1 MQRHSPDRPYSHTR
15 FYLFFLALLWAF
27 PGTLLAQSPAGAG
40 AGARAAN
47 LPDAPQPKDNAS
59 GNPVETGT
67 SKVLG
72 YLTNRSIF
80 FPDIATS
87 AGPLSTA
94 GKFKQFVN
102 ESISPAYVLQ
112 SGIAASYGQAVNWPK
127 FGQGWDSYAERFG
140 VSMARD
146 SSNSFFSSFVFASAF
161 HQDPRFFPQ
170 LHPSLWGSVKYSAR
184 RLFVTQTD
192 SGNDTFNSS
201 GLLGPAASEIL
212 AMSYLP
218 TNQHKTGATL
228 ERYGTDLAWRFAGN
242 MFKNYW
248 PVFFHDLGLNKL
260 KVIPDPAPSTAAH
273 Q

>member
-15 FYLFFLALLWAF
+15 FYFLFLALLWVF
-27 PGTLLAQSPAGAG
+27 PAILFAQSPAG

-47 LPDAPQPKDNAS
+47 LPDAPQPKDSAA
-59 GNPVETGT
+59 GHPVETGT
-67 SKVLG
+67 SKVIG
-72 YLTNRSIF
+72 YITNRSIF
-80 FPDIATS
+80 FPDIASS

-112 SGIAASYGQAVNWPK
+112 SGLAAGYDQAVNWPK
-127 FGQGWDSYAERFG
+127 YGQGWNAYGERFG
-140 VSMARD
+140 ASMARD
-146 SSNSFFSSFVFASAF
+146 SSNSFFTSFVFASAL

-170 LHPSLWGSVKYSAR
+170 IHPTLWGSVKYSAR
-184 RLFVTQTD
+184 RIFVTRTD
-192 SGNDTFNSS
+192 SGNETFNTS
-201 GLLGPAASEIL
+201 GLLGPAFSEAL

-218 TNQHKTGATL
+218 SGQHNTGATL

-260 KVIPDPAPSTAAH
+260 KVIPDPGTTTAAH
-273 Q
+273 